1 MIFYNSLQDQLCNT
15 FLHEPG
21 ASSKCI
27 GDQVAQ
33 YVLFIAE
40 CKKNGPKSD
49 GVLVFDEVK
58 VACQLMWNSR
68 NQTLTGLAMTNKDMS
83 SLVDVYQLLQTP
95 QTPAQTSYILEFYG
109 VI

>member
-1 MIFYNSLQDQLCNT
+1 M
-15 FLHEPG
+15 
-21 ASSKCI
+21 
-27 GDQVAQ
+27 
-33 YVLFIAE
+33 LFIAE

-95 QTPAQTSYILEFYG
+95 QTPAQTSYILEFLWRDLTSGYDI
-109 VI
+109 VDPYFTWQN